1 MWYLVFIL
9 WENNTK
15 KPHFVCSDTLH
26 LGTFPFSALE
36 SVCNKT
42 TSLSLPQDLH
52 FSFHHFLSLSLFFFC
67 PISQGFLLLS
77 LSSMHFCSH
86 EFFFFVA
93 LFFAVFEAFFCVEQS
108 RFHLPGF
115 FELCPCL
122 KSSALPVSFL
132 FDRMFLPIHRSGC
145 CICISVNFFD
155 WLWLLFGGCLRYEI
169 EVWVIYVYFVVWL
182 AKNYYLGFE

>member
-1 MWYLVFIL
+1 
-9 WENNTK
+9 
-15 KPHFVCSDTLH
+15 
-26 LGTFPFSALE
+26 
-36 SVCNKT
+36 
-42 TSLSLPQDLH
+42 
-52 FSFHHFLSLSLFFFC
+52 
-67 PISQGFLLLS
+67 
-77 LSSMHFCSH
+77 MHFCSH

-182 AKNYYLGFE
+182 AKNYYLGFEWWILWIFVFHGGNSVWDVGRELALRNWREFWERKRVLLCVIKTTCFVEAEPNTRVPDKI